1 MLNIEDKSFFMEI
14 VADAIAQ
21 AKINCR
27 ETKEVTRWVNAI
39 AKGIRLL
46 EDRADFITVM
56 DDKSLLIW
64 SDSNEIYSANGVCQ
78 CRAYDEG
85 IERRGKPF
93 PCKHRALAR
102 LVRLYF
108 ELQER
113 PRFAVSDDKVLDA
126 PVIGVGLTE
135 LACGCLYNWND
146 KFTEEFCEEHL
157 AVAIEAER
165 EAWEY
170 LNEVV

>member
-1 MLNIEDKSFFMEI
+1 MLNIEDKEFFMGI
-14 VADAIAQ
+14 VTDAIAQ
-21 AKINCR
+21 AKINC
-27 ETKEVTRWVNAI
+27 TDAKEVTRWINAI
-39 AKGIRLL
+39 AKGVRLY

-78 CRAYDEG
+78 CRAFTTG
-85 IERRGKPF
+85 LNQRGKPF

-113 PRFAVSDDKVLDA
+113 PVIAPDRFAESSNA
-126 PVIGVGLTE
+126 PYLKTGSNKKPEMVGN
-135 LACGCLYNWND
+135 YS
-146 KFTEEFCEEHL
+146 
-157 AVAIEAER
+157 I
-165 EAWEY
+165 
-170 LNEVV
+170 